1 MRKVSILCPV
11 DGVIPWFDTLELFS
25 ELGVFNLGEEGV
37 WVVAEYMGTCEWVN
51 DKDPDQILSVFH
63 PEPLNAIHPAVVLA
77 GQSFELS
84 GSYHQDADIV
94 LFFGDLPVTVTVS
107 DGTFQRQL
115 TIPSAGVYT
124 LAKATLQGS
133 GEPIQVTPTTINVAL

>member
-1 MRKVSILCPV
+1 MRVSIPCSEQGLV
-11 DGVIPWFDTLELFS
+11 LWFDSPEFFN
-25 ELGVFNLGEEGV
+25 ELGVFNLGNDGV
-37 WVVAEYMGTCEWVN
+37 WVVAEYTGACEWVN
-51 DKDPDQILSVFH
+51 DKDPDEILSVFH
-63 PEPLNAIHPAVVLA
+63 PAPLNAIHPAVVLA

-107 DGTFQRQL
+107 GGTFQRQL